1 MHFNILNGSSNNQQ
15 RYGVI
20 IIMDQDPLRN
30 ALICETL
37 YDKEV
42 PTSSLQTLA

>member
-1 MHFNILNGSSNNQQ
+1 MDHQITSN
-15 RYGVI
+15 VTEWI